1 MKAKSLIIVFIL
13 PLLFGFAAY
22 KSLPNSDDTPVALVK
37 KIIKNVT
44 YKKAGQDDWATARTG
59 LPLVNGEEVKTGSN
73 SLALILFTDGS
84 GLLKVQPNS
93 ILKVYG
99 EFENKKINKNTFI
112 DKGSVGFDVNK
123 QEDEEFKFTTP
134 TAVASVRGTEGLFEV
149 ADNGESVMVLKSG
162 SVELQTKT
170 GKKVTLT
177 AGNTAVFDL
186 EGNATVAPSTED
198 DKKRLGQ
205 ATTLTTRKVIMKTN
219 TGDEII
225 IEYFSGDN
233 K

>member
-1 MKAKSLIIVFIL
+1 MKSKSLIIFLIL
-13 PLLFGFAAY
+13 PLMLGYAAVG
-22 KSLPNSDDTPVALVK
+22 SIPNPEDTPVALVK
-37 KIIKNVT
+37 KIVKNVT
-44 YKKAGQDDWATARTG
+44 FRKAGQDDWATAKTG
-59 LPLVNGEEVKTGSN
+59 LPLNNGEEVKTGAN

-99 EFENKKINKNTFI
+99 ELDNKKINKNTFI

-123 QEDEEFKFTTP
+123 QADEEFKFTTP
-134 TAVASVRGTEGLFEV
+134 TAVASIRGTEGLFEV
-149 ADNGESVMVLKSG
+149 ADNGESVMVLKTG
-162 SVELQTKT
+162 SVELQTKS

-186 EGNATVAPSTED
+186 EGNATVTPSTED
-198 DKKRLGQ
+198 DKKKLSQ
-205 ATTLTTRKVIMKTN
+205 ATSLTTKKVIIKTS
-219 TGDEII
+219 TGEEITV
-225 IEYFSGDN
+225 EYFSGEN